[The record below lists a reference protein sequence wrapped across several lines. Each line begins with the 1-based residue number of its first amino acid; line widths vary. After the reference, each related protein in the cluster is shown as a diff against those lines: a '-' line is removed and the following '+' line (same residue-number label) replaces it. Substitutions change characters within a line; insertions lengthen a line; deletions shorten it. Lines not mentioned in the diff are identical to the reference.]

1 MKVLIVEDDKNLSK
15 LIAKRL
21 KEEGYDVAQAYDA
34 EEGLNYAN
42 YEDFDIIIL
51 DLMLP
56 KMSGFYIIE
65 SLRNKKIKTPI
76 LVLSA
81 KDSVEDKVKGLS
93 LGADDYL
100 TKPFSFPELLARI
113 QALVR
118 RSKDI
123 DEISKLKY
131 HDLVMD
137 LLKKEVYRGNK
148 KIDLTAKEY
157 ELLKYLMENAEKIV
171 TRNMILANVFDIDF
185 DIESNVVD
193 VQIHRLRDKIDKG
206 FDKKLIHT
214 VRGFGYV
221 LKAN

>member
-21 KEEGYDVAQAYDA
+21 KEEGYDVVQAYDA

-42 YEDFDIIIL
+42 YENFDIIIL

-206 FDKKLIHT
+206 FDKRLIHT

>member
-21 KEEGYDVAQAYDA
+21 KEEGYDVVQAYDA

-42 YEDFDIIIL
+42 YENFDIIIL